1 MTICELTCRCASLL
15 SSMPAVAVVDA
26 GVDAGRESCIVAV
39 DPVGAR
45 EHRGRRRR
53 CEEEREWS
61 WVCVV
66 SAHLAPLTSAMSS
79 TLVVVASDGL
89 RRISKC
95 CDYKSQHFEIL
106 PRSSF
111 TPVMNSQRPC
121 INDNDNGRGK

>member
-45 EHRGRRRR
+45 EHRGRQRR
-53 CEEEREWS
+53 CEEECEWS

-79 TLVVVASDGL
+79 TLVVASDGL
-89 RRISKC
+89 RRISKFFHT
-95 CDYKSQHFEIL
+95 CDEQPKALHQRQRQ
-106 PRSSF
+106 RSWQVS
-111 TPVMNSQRPC
+111 SLHY
-121 INDNDNGRGK
+121 